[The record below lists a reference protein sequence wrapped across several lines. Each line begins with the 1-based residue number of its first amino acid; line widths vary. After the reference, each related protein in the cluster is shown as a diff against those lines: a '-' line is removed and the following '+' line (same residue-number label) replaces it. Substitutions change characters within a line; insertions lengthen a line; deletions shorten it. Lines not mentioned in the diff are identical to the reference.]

1 MTGILFFVVSA
12 LQVAAMAA
20 DAEAAPK
27 SVCGLGGSCSS
38 LIQSVQNISKVEAHK
53 LQEADPKHEL
63 KDTPGDRLTVLM
75 QVHEQLMAGSGSWG
89 SMLAFTVLVVML
101 CLFLMA
107 CILAFLESRAK
118 SQDKGGERRPV
129 NQRNSADRTGSM
141 GPPHAPRPGARP
153 VAHAP
158 RPSSAPGTATSI
170 PPSSYSTKG
179 GSAPNALYL
188 CGEELVVPEISE
200 CNLVVP
206 SIQDQSFRGGRVQM
220 NITDLSGSEI
230 LSTEVLESTD
240 RGGIRLRLTS
250 TSGDTVWASCR
261 AGDSGGR
268 KASMALHNKESRQ
281 PFAFMRMNGD
291 KSFEAEA
298 CTGQVVRFEGS
309 LSSQIRA
316 KDSNG
321 VLLGVSDK
329 SPGGYSLRVGPLV
342 DVGFM
347 VTSLLA
353 MDLMVLESGR
363 R

>member
-1 MTGILFFVVSA
+1 MTGILFFVLSA

-20 DAEAAPK
+20 DAEAAPE
-27 SVCGLGGSCSS
+27 SVCAVGGSCSS
-38 LIQSVQNISKVEAHK
+38 LIQSVQNTSKVEAHK
-53 LQEADPKHEL
+53 LQEADQKHEL
-63 KDTPGDRLTVLM
+63 KDNPSERLNVLT

-101 CLFLMA
+101 CLFMMA
-107 CILAFLESRAK
+107 CVLAFLESRSK
-118 SQDKGGERRPV
+118 SSDKGGASARQPL
-129 NQRNSADRTGSM
+129 NPRNSADRM
-141 GPPHAPRPGARP
+141 GPPRDPRGSRP

-170 PPSSYSTKG
+170 PPSSYSTKAG
-179 GSAPNALYL
+179 AAPSALYL
-188 CGEELVVPEISE
+188 CGEELVVPDGSE

-206 SIQDQSFRGGRVQM
+206 SLQDQSFRGGRVQM
-220 NITDLSGSEI
+220 SICDTSGSGI
-230 LSTEVLESTD
+230 LSTEVLESAD

-250 TSGDTVWASCR
+250 VGGDTVWASCR

-268 KASMALHNKESRQ
+268 KASMALHTKESRQ
-281 PFAFMRMNGD
+281 PFAFMRMNPD

-329 SPGGYSLRVGPLV
+329 SRGGYSLRVGPLV

-353 MDLMVLESGR
+353 MDLMVLESNR